1 MINSSDE
8 EKSIGLEVYYTDTK
22 GIGGKL
28 RKSAEDFVVREISE
42 PPPPN
47 EYGEYTIVKLK
58 VKNWETNRLIR
69 QLSRRL
75 GISRK
80 RIGFG
85 GTKDRR
91 AITTQLFSIKAPLKD
106 VENINLKD
114 VEIADVYT
122 SERGL
127 NLGDLKGNA
136 FDIIIGDI
144 LCPESEIERLVSE
157 TQKELSELF
166 GFPNFFGHQRFGALR
181 PITHIVGRKIIEG
194 DFKEAVYA
202 YLGNPTEF
210 EGSEASDA
218 RSMIRDGV
226 DYAETLKMFPKHL
239 SFERAMLNHLVKNED
254 DFIGA
259 ITTLPNNLTMMFVH
273 AYQSY
278 LFNRI
283 LSKRIQSKLSPA
295 EPEIGDIVLPLDSKG
310 LPDHKKGIDVNE
322 DNIEKVTK
330 KIAQNK
336 AYLSALVPGAEERL
350 ASGEQGEIESKVVEE
365 EGISPEDFIIPQ
377 IRELSS
383 KGRRRAMVSPMKNF
397 EYEVEKNK
405 VGLRFELFKGCYA
418 TSLLRE
424 FMKADML
431 NY

>member
-1 MINSSDE
+1 
-8 EKSIGLEVYYTDTK
+8 
-22 GIGGKL
+22 
-28 RKSAEDFVVREISE
+28 
-42 PPPPN
+42 
-47 EYGEYTIVKLK
+47 
-58 VKNWETNRLIR
+58 
-69 QLSRRL
+69 
-75 GISRK
+75 
-80 RIGFG
+80 
-85 GTKDRR
+85 
-91 AITTQLFSIKAPLKD
+91 
-106 VENINLKD
+106 
-114 VEIADVYT
+114 
-122 SERGL
+122 
-127 NLGDLKGNA
+127 
-136 FDIIIGDI
+136 
-144 LCPESEIERLVSE
+144 
-157 TQKELSELF
+157 
-166 GFPNFFGHQRFGALR
+166 
-181 PITHIVGRKIIEG
+181 VGRKIIEG